1 MRRLLLLLL
10 AACTA
15 TEPEPETTMTKGF
28 LLAAAVAGT
37 WTATGGTV
45 TPDGLYT
52 AGAAPGAH
60 TVAFAHNGFT
70 DTARVCVAGV
80 VVTPDGDTLA
90 VGDTLQVNAAVTT
103 SCLVVDT
110 SLTVTWLSADEAV
123 ATVVSTGTQRG
134 RVTAVAPGLTY
145 VYGTWN
151 TYRDSVLI
159 CVLGPT
165 DFAVTP
171 TALTVADGAT
181 GTLAATD
188 DNCSAG
194 GSVTWVSRNPAFFTV
209 TTPGATST
217 ITGVSP
223 GSAYAVA
230 TRGLELDS
238 ALVTVTAT
246 PPASGS
252 VSCTSGCRYV
262 ATTGSDAAAGT
273 EIAPWRTIQ
282 KGVNSMSA
290 GDTLIVE
297 DGVYT
302 GSSGSPIASI
312 TRVGTSSAWFTIIA
326 RTPLGAALNGQSNA
340 STNGFSVASGAKFV
354 RIEGFEVYG
363 IQATGIVIYGS
374 GISDIELNRNEI
386 HDVGRYCYT
395 GTNGRN
401 AIFIGASSG
410 ATARVV
416 VDGNQIHDIGRYSN
430 GESGCTQPNTNW
442 QNHDHGVYVAE
453 ANAVTI
459 RNNLFWDNTHGW
471 AVQRYNTGG
480 HVTAGLVI
488 ANNTFSG
495 ENPNRDGHI
504 TLSTPAT
511 SVRIENNIFYNPRA
525 KAFSGTATMSGV
537 ARNNLVYDATLGG
550 PNGLTV
556 SGTLIDDP
564 DFVNL
569 GTEDFHLQVGSPAID
584 AGVTLT
590 DVTTDLEGTE
600 RPQGSAHDRGAYER

>member
-10 AACTA
+10 AGCTA
-15 TEPEPETTMTKGF
+15 TEPEMPMSKYA
-28 LLAAAVAGT
+28 LAAALLPAA
-37 WTATGGTV
+37 WSATGGTV
-45 TPDGLYT
+45 TSDGRYT
-52 AGAAPGAH
+52 AGTTPGAYV
-60 TVAFAHNGFT
+60 VALEHNGFT

-110 SLTVTWLSADEAV
+110 SLTVTWLSADETI

-171 TALTVADGAT
+171 TALTVEDGAT
-181 GTLAATD
+181 GTLTATD

-194 GSVTWVSRNPAFFTV
+194 GAVTWVSRNPAFFTV
-209 TTPGATST
+209 TTPGST
-217 ITGVSP
+217 TTVTGVSP

-230 TRGLELDS
+230 TRGSDLDS
-238 ALVTVTAT
+238 ALVTITAA

-262 ATTGSDAAAGT
+262 ATTGDDADAGT
-273 EIAPWRTIQ
+273 EAEPWRTIQ
-282 KGVNSMSA
+282 RGVNGMSA

-302 GSSGSPIASI
+302 TSAGAAFASI

-326 RTPLGAALNGQSNA
+326 RTPLGAELDGQTNTSL
-340 STNGFSVASGAKFV
+340 NGFSIGSGAKFI
-354 RIEGFEVYG
+354 RIQGFHIYET
-363 IQATGIVIYGS
+363 QATGIVIYGS

-386 HDVGRYCYT
+386 HDVGRYCFT
-395 GTNGRN
+395 GNNGKSGMS
-401 AIFIGASSG
+401 IGASSG

-416 VDGNQIHDIGRYSN
+416 VDGNMIHDNGRFAD
-430 GESGCTQPNTNW
+430 GESGCSQPNTYW
-442 QNHDHGVYVAE
+442 HNHDHGIYIAE

-459 RNNLFWDNTHGW
+459 RNNIFWSCTRGYCI
-471 AVQRYNTGG
+471 QRYNSGG
-480 HVTAGLVI
+480 HVTVGMVI

-525 KAFSGTATMSGV
+525 KALSGTSSMSGV
-537 ARNNLVYDATLGG
+537 ARNNLVYDATLGNT
-550 PNGLTV
+550 NGMTV

-600 RPQGSAHDRGAYER
+600 RPQGAAYDRGAYER